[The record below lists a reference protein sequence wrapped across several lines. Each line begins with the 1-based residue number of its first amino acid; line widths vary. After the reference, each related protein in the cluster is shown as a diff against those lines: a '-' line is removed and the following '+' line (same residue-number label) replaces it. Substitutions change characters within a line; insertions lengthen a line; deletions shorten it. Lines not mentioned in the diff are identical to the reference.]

1 METRAD
7 EIIYLNEDGEGVSL
21 QDVIDSLVE
30 DVEFLKDSKADT
42 ISKIKKVETKLKE
55 LHDLIE
61 NFFEMNNE

>member
-7 EIIYLNEDGEGVSL
+7 EIVYLNEDGEGVSL

>member
-21 QDVIDSLVE
+21 QDVIDSLAE
-30 DVEFLKDSKADT
+30 DVEFLKDSKTDI
-42 ISKIKKVETKLKE
+42 ISKIKETEIKLKE